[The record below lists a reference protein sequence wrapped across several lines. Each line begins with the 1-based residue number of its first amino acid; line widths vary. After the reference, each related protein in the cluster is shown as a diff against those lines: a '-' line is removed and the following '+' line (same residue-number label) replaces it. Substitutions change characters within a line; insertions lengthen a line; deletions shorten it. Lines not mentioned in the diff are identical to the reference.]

1 MCIKKEKLNLKLRST
16 SNCKQNKSFNKNK
29 IDVDS
34 LKEFV
39 ENNKLV
45 ILKTQQQRSRSEKHN
60 ALTEEVN
67 KIPLS
72 SNNDKTIQ
80 LSDWMKPHAHGTGKD
95 IICNKE

>member
-45 ILKTQQQRSRSEKHN
+45 ILKTQQQRFRSEKHN

-80 LSDWMKPHAHGTGKD
+80 LSDSMKPHAHGTDKD